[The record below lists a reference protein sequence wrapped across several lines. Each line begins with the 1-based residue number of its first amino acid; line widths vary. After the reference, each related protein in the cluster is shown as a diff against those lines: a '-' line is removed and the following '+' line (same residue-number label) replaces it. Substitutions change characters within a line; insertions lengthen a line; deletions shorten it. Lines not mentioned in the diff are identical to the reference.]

1 MLAGGVLG
9 RGFVGAAVTPV
20 DSSDGDLMK
29 TFIIALAWLI
39 AAGCNRPEARKE
51 PPAADNTK
59 VNERDHGDSVTPP
72 DQNENKQDVEITAEV
87 RKELMSN
94 HDLSTTAQNV
104 KIVTQNG
111 VVTLR
116 GPVESASEKQTV
128 HAVAQKAPGT
138 QRVDDQLEIKSK

>member
-1 MLAGGVLG
+1 
-9 RGFVGAAVTPV
+9 
-20 DSSDGDLMK
+20 MK
-29 TFIIALAWLI
+29 TLIIASALVV

-51 PPAADNTK
+51 PPPPDNTK

-72 DQNENKQDVEITAEV
+72 NQDEDTEDVEITAEV

-104 KIVTQNG
+104 KIVTQKG

-116 GPVESASEKQTV
+116 GPVETAAEKRTI
-128 HAVAQKAPGT
+128 HAAAQKAPGA
-138 QRVDDQLEIKSK
+138 QRVDDQLEIEKK